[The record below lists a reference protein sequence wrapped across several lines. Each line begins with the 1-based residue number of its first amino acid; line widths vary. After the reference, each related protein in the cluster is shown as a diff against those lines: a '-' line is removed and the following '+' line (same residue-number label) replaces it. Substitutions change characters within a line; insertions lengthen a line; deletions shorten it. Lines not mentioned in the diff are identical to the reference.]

1 MRVIALVS
9 FYDEPPANLIAA
21 LASLKEAGVDEVVAV
36 DGAYALYP
44 NGTASSHVNQ
54 HAAIDLTCREL
65 GMGCTLYVPS
75 RTWQGNEIEKRTF
88 LFRLSL
94 SVADEGDWFWVFDAD
109 QVVKDVPAD
118 YKARLEATE
127 HDVAELEVFDTV
139 AARAKQPDWPER
151 FVMRSFFKAQKIRVV
166 TNHIT
171 YMAEDGRL
179 LWGYVTD
186 EKPLAPALDL
196 TDLVVEHRPDARPH
210 ERQVAKLGYYAERD
224 NAKVERDKC
233 SRCGDQA
240 VQLVATKWR
249 WSDLGPVAEWAE
261 ACEPCAKRLE
271 KVGRMELTRM
281 GVNPDGVSIEN
292 RNGRI
297 PA

>member
-1 MRVIALVS
+1 
-9 FYDEPPANLIAA
+9 
-21 LASLKEAGVDEVVAV
+21 
-36 DGAYALYP
+36 
-44 NGTASSHVNQ
+44 
-54 HAAIDLTCREL
+54 
-65 GMGCTLYVPS
+65 
-75 RTWQGNEIEKRTF
+75 
-88 LFRLSL
+88 LSL

-109 QVVKDVPAD
+109 QVVKDIPAD

-233 SRCGDQA
+233 SRCGEQA